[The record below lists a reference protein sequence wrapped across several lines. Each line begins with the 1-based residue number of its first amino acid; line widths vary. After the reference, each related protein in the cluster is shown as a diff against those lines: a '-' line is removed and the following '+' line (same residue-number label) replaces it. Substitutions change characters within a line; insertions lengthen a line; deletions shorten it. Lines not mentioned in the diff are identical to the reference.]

1 MPPGF
6 ALAASTSNKNNQE
19 TVMLKSPKP
28 LAAAIAVAALGAGM
42 PGVVMAEFLADSKA
56 TLELRNFYLN
66 SDYRQEGA
74 NQSKRDEWAQGF
86 LLNFES
92 GFTEGPVGF
101 GVDAIGLLGVKLDS
115 GPDRQNTGL
124 LPVGDDKA
132 PDEYSQLGATAKAR
146 YSKTT
151 LRVGTLLPKLPTV
164 LPNDS
169 RLLPQT
175 FRGGM
180 LTSKEIDGLTLHAGR
195 LTQNSLR
202 NTSANEDMLVAGK
215 GISGGQ
221 ASDKFDFAS
230 ASYRWSDNLTTAYNY
245 GHLDQNY
252 RQHIFNLSH
261 VLPLGD
267 KQAFKSDLR
276 FARSTEAGNTNV
288 DNDAFG
294 AKFTYELGGHGFG
307 VAYQAM
313 NGETGF
319 PHLNGTNSY
328 LVNYVMISADFAS
341 PGEKSWQ
348 LRYDYDFAAMGIP
361 GLTFMTRYLRGDDFD
376 GPGGRS
382 GHEWE
387 RNTDIGY
394 VFQKGAL
401 KNFGV
406 KLRNGTYRSTG
417 NDIDQTR
424 FILSY
429 TLPLL

>member
-1 MPPGF
+1 
-6 ALAASTSNKNNQE
+6 
-19 TVMLKSPKP
+19 MLKSPKP
-28 LAAAIAVAALGAGM
+28 LAAAIAVAALGAGL

-56 TLELRNFYLN
+56 TLELRNFYHN
-66 SDYRQEGA
+66 ADYRQEGA

-86 LLNFES
+86 LLNYES

-101 GVDAIGLLGVKLDS
+101 GIDAIGLLGIKLDS
-115 GPDRQNTGL
+115 GPERQNTGL

-132 PDEYSQLGATAKAR
+132 PDEYSQLGAAAKLR

-151 LRVGTLLPKLPTV
+151 LRAGTLLPKLPTV

-180 LTSKEIDGLTLHAGR
+180 LTSKEIDGLTLNAGR

-202 NTSANEDMLVAGK
+202 NSAANDDMLVAGK

-230 ASYRWSDNLTTAYNY
+230 ASYRWNKNLTTGYHY

-252 RQHIFNLSH
+252 KQHIFNLLH
-261 VLPLGD
+261 VLPLGED
-267 KQAFKSDLR
+267 QAIKSDLR

-294 AKFTYELGGHGFG
+294 AKFTYQLGGHAFG
-307 VAYQAM
+307 AAYQKM

-319 PHLNGTNSY
+319 PHINGTNSY
-328 LVNYVMISADFAS
+328 LVNYVMISPDFAS
-341 PGEKSWQ
+341 PGERSWQ
-348 LRYDYDFAAMGIP
+348 VRYDYDFNAMGIP
-361 GLTFMTRYLRGDDFD
+361 GLSFMTRYLRGDNFD
-376 GPGGRS
+376 GPGGRD

-387 RNTDIGY
+387 RDTDIAY
-394 VFQKGAL
+394 VFQQGAL

>member
-1 MPPGF
+1 
-6 ALAASTSNKNNQE
+6 
-19 TVMLKSPKP
+19 MLKSPKP
-28 LAAAIAVAALGAGM
+28 LAAAIAVAALGASSS
-42 PGVVMAEFLADSKA
+42 GVVMADFFADSKA

-66 SDYRQEGA
+66 SDYRQDGA

-86 LLNFES
+86 LLNYES

-101 GVDAIGLLGVKLDS
+101 GIDALGLLGVKLDS
-115 GPDRQNTGL
+115 GPERQNTGL
-124 LPVGDDKA
+124 LPVGDDGA
-132 PDEYSQLGATAKAR
+132 PDEYSQLGAAAKAR

-151 LRVGTLLPKLPTV
+151 LRVGALLPKLPTV

-180 LTSKEIDGLTLHAGR
+180 LTSREIDGLTLHAGR

-230 ASYRWSDNLTTAYNY
+230 ASYRWNDNLTTGYNY

-307 VAYQAM
+307 IAYQAM

-406 KLRNGTYRSTG
+406 KLRNGTYRSTS

>member
-1 MPPGF
+1 
-6 ALAASTSNKNNQE
+6 
-19 TVMLKSPKP
+19 MLKSPKP

-66 SDYRQEGA
+66 TDYRQDGA
-74 NQSKRDEWAQGF
+74 SQSKRDEWAQGF

-267 KQAFKSDLR
+267 KQAIQRDLR

-307 VAYQAM
+307 VAYQVM

-376 GPGGRS
+376 GPGGRN
-382 GHEWE
+382 GHEGG
-387 RNTDIGY
+387 RNTDIGS

-429 TLPLL
+429 TLPLF

>member
-1 MPPGF
+1 MHR
-6 ALAASTSNKNNQE
+6 SS
-19 TVMLKSPKP
+19 KP
-28 LAAAIAVAALGAGM
+28 LAAAIATATLGAGL
-42 PGVVMAEFLADSKA
+42 PGVVMADFLADSKA
-56 TLELRNFYLN
+56 SLELRNFYFN
-66 SDYRQEGA
+66 ADYRQEDP
-74 NQSKRDEWAQGF
+74 NQSKREEWAQGF
-86 LLNFES
+86 LLNYES

-101 GVDAIGLLGVKLDS
+101 GIDAIGLLGVKLDS
-115 GPDRQNTGL
+115 GPDRQNSGL

-132 PDEYSQLGATAKAR
+132 PDEYSQLGVTAKAR
-146 YSKTT
+146 YSKST
-151 LRVGTLLPKLPTV
+151 LFAGTLVPKLPTV

-180 LTSKEIDGLTLHAGR
+180 LTSREISGLTLNAGR

-202 NTSANEDMLVAGK
+202 NSPANEDMLVAGK

-221 ASDKFDFAS
+221 ASDQFDFAS
-230 ASYRWSDNLTTAYNY
+230 ASYRWTPKLTTGYHY

-252 RQHIFNLSH
+252 KQHIFNLAH
-261 VLPLGD
+261 VLALGED
-267 KQAFKSDLR
+267 QAFKSDLR

-294 AKFTYELGGHGFG
+294 AKFTYELGGHAFG
-307 VAYQAM
+307 AAYQKM
-313 NGETGF
+313 SGETGF
-319 PHLNGTNSY
+319 PHINGTNSY
-328 LVNYVMISADFAS
+328 LVNYVMISPDFAS

-348 LRYDYDFAAMGIP
+348 LRYDYDFAAVGMP
-361 GLTFMTRYLRGDDFD
+361 GLSFMTRYVRGDDFD
-376 GPGGRS
+376 GPGGRD
-382 GHEWE
+382 GREWE

-394 VFQKGAL
+394 VFQQGAL

-429 TLPLL
+429 TLSLL

>member
-1 MPPGF
+1 MHR
-6 ALAASTSNKNNQE
+6 SS
-19 TVMLKSPKP
+19 KP
-28 LAAAIAVAALGAGM
+28 LAAAIATATLGAGL
-42 PGVVMAEFLADSKA
+42 PGVVMADFLADSKA
-56 TLELRNFYLN
+56 SLELRNFYFN
-66 SDYRQEGA
+66 ADYRQEDA
-74 NQSKRDEWAQGF
+74 NQSKREEWAQGF
-86 LLNFES
+86 LLNYES

-101 GVDAIGLLGVKLDS
+101 GIDAIGLLGVKLDS
-115 GPDRQNTGL
+115 GPDRQNSGL

-132 PDEYSQLGATAKAR
+132 PDEYSQLGVTAKAR
-146 YSKTT
+146 YSKST
-151 LRVGTLLPKLPTV
+151 LYAGTLVPKLPTV

-180 LTSKEIDGLTLHAGR
+180 LTSREISGLTLNAGR

-202 NTSANEDMLVAGK
+202 NSPANEDMLVAGK

-221 ASDKFDFAS
+221 ASDRFDFAS
-230 ASYRWSDNLTTAYNY
+230 ASYRWTPKLTTGYHY

-252 RQHIFNLSH
+252 KQHIFNLAH
-261 VLPLGD
+261 VLALGED
-267 KQAFKSDLR
+267 QAFKSDLR
-276 FARSTEAGNTNV
+276 FARSTEAGNSNV

-294 AKFTYELGGHGFG
+294 AKFTYELGGHAFG
-307 VAYQAM
+307 AAYQKM
-313 NGETGF
+313 SGETGF
-319 PHLNGTNSY
+319 PHINGTNSY
-328 LVNYVMISADFAS
+328 LVNYVMISPDFAS

-348 LRYDYDFAAMGIP
+348 LRYDYDFAAVGMP
-361 GLTFMTRYLRGDDFD
+361 GLSFMTRYVRGDDFD
-376 GPGGRS
+376 GPGGRD
-382 GHEWE
+382 GREWE

-394 VFQKGAL
+394 VFQQGAL

-429 TLPLL
+429 TLSLL

>member
-1 MPPGF
+1 
-6 ALAASTSNKNNQE
+6 
-19 TVMLKSPKP
+19 V
-28 LAAAIAVAALGAGM
+28 
-42 PGVVMAEFLADSKA
+42 
-56 TLELRNFYLN
+56 
-66 SDYRQEGA
+66 
-74 NQSKRDEWAQGF
+74 
-86 LLNFES
+86 
-92 GFTEGPVGF
+92 
-101 GVDAIGLLGVKLDS
+101 
-115 GPDRQNTGL
+115 TG
-124 LPVGDDKA
+124 
-132 PDEYSQLGATAKAR
+132 KAR
-146 YSKTT
+146 YSKST
-151 LRVGTLLPKLPTV
+151 LFAGTLVPKLPTV

-180 LTSKEIDGLTLHAGR
+180 LTSREINGLTLNAGR

-202 NTSANEDMLVAGK
+202 NSPANEDMLVAGK

-221 ASDKFDFAS
+221 ASDQFDFAS
-230 ASYRWSDNLTTAYNY
+230 ASYRWTPKLTTGYHY

-252 RQHIFNLSH
+252 KQHIFNLAH
-261 VLPLGD
+261 TLALGED
-267 KQAFKSDLR
+267 QAFKSDLR

-294 AKFTYELGGHGFG
+294 AKFTYELGGHAFG
-307 VAYQAM
+307 AAYQKM
-313 NGETGF
+313 SGETGF
-319 PHLNGTNSY
+319 PHINGTNSY
-328 LVNYVMISADFAS
+328 LVNYVMISPDFAS

-348 LRYDYDFAAMGIP
+348 LRYDYDFAAVGLP
-361 GLTFMTRYLRGDDFD
+361 GLSFMTRYVRGDGFD
-376 GPGGRS
+376 GPGGRD

-394 VFQKGAL
+394 VFQQGAL

-429 TLPLL
+429 TLSLL

>member
-6 ALAASTSNKNNQE
+6 APAASTSNKNNQE

-276 FARSTEAGNTNV
+276 FARSTEAGNTIV

-417 NDIDQTR
+417 NNIDQTR

>member
-1 MPPGF
+1 MHR
-6 ALAASTSNKNNQE
+6 SS
-19 TVMLKSPKP
+19 KP
-28 LAAAIAVAALGAGM
+28 LAAAIATATLGASL
-42 PGVVMAEFLADSKA
+42 PGVVMADFLADSKA
-56 TLELRNFYLN
+56 SLELRNFYFN
-66 SDYRQEGA
+66 ADYRQEDA
-74 NQSKRDEWAQGF
+74 NQSKREEWAQGF
-86 LLNFES
+86 LLNYES

-101 GVDAIGLLGVKLDS
+101 GIDAIGLLGVKLDS
-115 GPDRQNTGL
+115 GPDRQNSGL

-132 PDEYSQLGATAKAR
+132 PDEYSQLGVTAKAR
-146 YSKTT
+146 YSKST
-151 LRVGTLLPKLPTV
+151 LYAGTLVPKLPTV

-180 LTSKEIDGLTLHAGR
+180 LTSREISGLTLNAGR

-202 NTSANEDMLVAGK
+202 NSPANEDMLVAGK

-221 ASDKFDFAS
+221 ASDRFDFAS
-230 ASYRWSDNLTTAYNY
+230 ASYRWTPKLTTGYHY

-252 RQHIFNLSH
+252 KQHIFNLAH
-261 VLPLGD
+261 VLALGED
-267 KQAFKSDLR
+267 QAFKSDLR

-294 AKFTYELGGHGFG
+294 AKFTYELGGHAFG
-307 VAYQAM
+307 AAYQKM
-313 NGETGF
+313 SGETGF
-319 PHLNGTNSY
+319 PHINGTNSY
-328 LVNYVMISADFAS
+328 LVNYVMISPDFAS

-348 LRYDYDFAAMGIP
+348 LRYDYDFAAVGMP
-361 GLTFMTRYLRGDDFD
+361 GLSFMTRYVRGDDFD
-376 GPGGRS
+376 GPGGRD
-382 GHEWE
+382 GREWE

-394 VFQKGAL
+394 VFQQGAL

-429 TLPLL
+429 TLSLL

>member
-1 MPPGF
+1 MHR
-6 ALAASTSNKNNQE
+6 SS
-19 TVMLKSPKP
+19 KP
-28 LAAAIAVAALGAGM
+28 LAAAIATATLGASL
-42 PGVVMAEFLADSKA
+42 PGVVMADFLADSKA
-56 TLELRNFYLN
+56 SLELRNFYFN
-66 SDYRQEGA
+66 ADYRQEDA
-74 NQSKRDEWAQGF
+74 NQSKREEWAQGF
-86 LLNFES
+86 LLNYES
-92 GFTEGPVGF
+92 GYTEGPEGF
-101 GVDAIGLLGVKLDS
+101 GIDAIGLLGVKLDS
-115 GPDRQNTGL
+115 GPDRQNSGL

-132 PDEYSQLGATAKAR
+132 PDEYSQLGVTAKAR
-146 YSKTT
+146 YSKST
-151 LRVGTLLPKLPTV
+151 LYAGTLVPKLPTV

-180 LTSKEIDGLTLHAGR
+180 LTSREISGLTLNAGR

-202 NTSANEDMLVAGK
+202 NSPANEDMLVAGK

-221 ASDKFDFAS
+221 ASDRFDFAS
-230 ASYRWSDNLTTAYNY
+230 ASYRWTPKLTTGYHY

-252 RQHIFNLSH
+252 KQHIFNLAH
-261 VLPLGD
+261 VLALGED
-267 KQAFKSDLR
+267 QAFKSDLR

-294 AKFTYELGGHGFG
+294 AKFTYELGGHAFG
-307 VAYQAM
+307 AAYQKM
-313 NGETGF
+313 SGETGF
-319 PHLNGTNSY
+319 PHINGTNSY
-328 LVNYVMISADFAS
+328 LVNYVMISPDFAS

-348 LRYDYDFAAMGIP
+348 LRYDYDFAAVGMP
-361 GLTFMTRYLRGDDFD
+361 GLSFMTRYVRGDDFD
-376 GPGGRS
+376 GPGGRD
-382 GHEWE
+382 GREWE

-394 VFQKGAL
+394 VFQQGAL

-429 TLPLL
+429 TLSLL

>member
-1 MPPGF
+1 
-6 ALAASTSNKNNQE
+6 
-19 TVMLKSPKP
+19 MLKSPKP

-101 GVDAIGLLGVKLDS
+101 GVDAIGLVGVKLDS

>member
-6 ALAASTSNKNNQE
+6 APAASTSNKNNQE

-56 TLELRNFYLN
+56 ALELRNFYLN
-66 SDYRQEGA
+66 SDYRQDGA

-124 LPVGDDKA
+124 LPVGDNKA

-230 ASYRWSDNLTTAYNY
+230 ARYRWSDNLTTAYNY

-401 KNFGV
+401 KNFGM